1 MTIFLQRISLFI
13 VVFILRT
20 RERALKIYKNEL
32 NRPSSID
39 LGLHGVTRAALRTL
53 CKTAVLESSKT
64 IRRRYSYSA
73 LSSSINSLINDNNS
87 NAISA
92 LRMLQKERLIVSR
105 LGFPDKAMELDKEIE
120 VMREKAKKARAEEEA
135 KILYQ
140 RMKTLAITHHRKEQ
154 RLEFILAEETRQ
166 MNEKFADEERKLL
179 KRQEIEFLRVLENA
193 TRRAIGRVKKCNC
206 EKPYTC
212 RHNKTASYNTRRP
225 THTVVQ
231 YRRNAKRLK
240 RAGRPEEAA
249 AWEEKAKELDEKEQE
264 HWRARVADSIVSS
277 PWGANEAAVDQITE
291 LHKRELAVLRKTH
304 AVKQDMHEKKQAMRR
319 KNFRNTILAEE
330 RKVRMQC
337 RKQALLRIRKDYDKE
352 QREQKRQQKLQ
363 GHSDGLRNVSRNL
376 LGEQFDDDEKKQ
388 VDWVPPTSFGL
399 DNSVRLI
406 DAVKELN
413 PSVVSNIDSEA
424 VSGRILTSKKDM
436 AQLTPEQLRAKIQSG
451 LKKDDNSDVDSDSD
465 EGGAA
470 GGGGGGDDEDDD
482 IVYKLGVTSGSKLV
496 DKYVTILLLFV
507 VLFVSFTCVCNSFD

>member
-1 MTIFLQRISLFI
+1 MHSYVDF
-13 VVFILRT
+13 VFRT

-53 CKTAVLESSKT
+53 CKTAVLESSKS

-73 LSSSINSLINDNNS
+73 LSSSINSLMNNNDN

-120 VMREKAKKARAEEEA
+120 VMREKAKKARAEEES

-166 MNEKFADEERKLL
+166 MNERFAVEERKLL

-206 EKPYTC
+206 DKPYTC

-337 RKQALLRIRKDYDKE
+337 RKQALLRVRKDYDKE
-352 QREQKRQQKLQ
+352 QREHLRQQKLQ
-363 GHSDGLRNVSRNL
+363 GHSDGLQNISRNL

-436 AQLTPEQLRAKIQSG
+436 AQLTPDQLRAKIHSG
-451 LKKDDNSDVDSDSD
+451 LKKEDNSDVDSDSD
-465 EGGAA
+465 EDGAVA
-470 GGGGGGDDEDDD
+470 RGGDDDEED

-496 DKYVTILLLFV
+496 DR
-507 VLFVSFTCVCNSFD
+507 